1 MLLISYATSIRWDF
15 IEWKNRH
22 QCKEIST
29 ENDRMRWNKL
39 ENFIPEK
46 NYENVILIKPYAQ
59 IIQKKIDSRQYQ
71 NFASWQKF
79 TLNKNLF
86 NFKKLLAATLKTMTK
101 NARNFCLRDETR
113 KRSNN
118 SHNLATSIDSSN
130 FLKIFP
136 AAPLFVEEK

>member
-59 IIQKKIDSRQYQ
+59 IIQKKLIAANTKILLRD
-71 NFASWQKF
+71 
-79 TLNKNLF
+79 KNL
-86 NFKKLLAATLKTMTK
+86 LLTK
-101 NARNFCLRDETR
+101 ICSILR
-113 KRSNN
+113 SYWQQ
-118 SHNLATSIDSSN
+118 L
-130 FLKIFP
+130 
-136 AAPLFVEEK
+136 